1 MEIYLDVLVVV
12 NTYITWMILSLLES
26 LTHFDIKR
34 INLILASLLGGISSL
49 LILIESQNTYIT
61 FLLIALKILAYI
73 LCSLIAF
80 YGTSLMRKVLYS
92 AYFIGLNILLGGAVN
107 LISEHFNSS
116 VFFVYNGTIYLYI
129 SVYLLI
135 TLTVVLYLIIS
146 VIERIAEYRA
156 GRIRCYK
163 VKIIY
168 HNNEYILDG
177 MADTGNS
184 VHDVF
189 TGKPVI
195 VCKGIPLY
203 NESSDFVRIIP
214 YTTIAGE
221 GMLYA
226 VRPDSVIIT
235 DECML
240 SKSVD
245 VLVAGIPDNPEN
257 IAVFNPII
265 LK

>member
-1 MEIYLDVLVVV
+1 MVV
-12 NTYITWMILSLLES
+12 NIYITWILLSLLES

-34 INLILASLLGGISSL
+34 INLVLASLLGGISSL
-49 LILIESQNTYIT
+49 LILIESKSTYIT
-61 FLLIALKILAYI
+61 FLLTALKIVAYI

-80 YGTSLMRKVLYS
+80 CGTSLKRKALYS
-92 AYFIGLNILLGGAVN
+92 AYFIGLNILLGGAVK
-107 LISEHFNSS
+107 LISEHFGSS
-116 VFFVYNGTIYLYI
+116 AILVYNGTVYLYV

-135 TLTVVLYLIIS
+135 VLTAVLYLTIS

-156 GRIRCYK
+156 GRNRCYK

-168 HNNEYILDG
+168 HSNEYILDG
-177 MADTGNS
+177 IADTGNS

-189 TGKPVI
+189 TGKPVMI
-195 VCKGIPLY
+195 CKGIPLY
-203 NESSDFVRIIP
+203 SELSDFVRIIP

-226 VRPDSVIIT
+226 VKPESVIIT
-235 DECML
+235 DEGKL
-240 SKSVD
+240 SKNVD

-257 IAVFNPII
+257 IAVFNPVI